1 MAYSMH
7 AILNEKT
14 NRMFFKY
21 AYFNN
26 HNHNHNHNHICLST
40 TVSIVI

>member
-7 AILNEKT
+7 AILNGKT

-21 AYFNN
+21 AYFIN
-26 HNHNHNHNHICLST
+26 HNHNQIFLST